1 MSDEGFDVHTASGHH
16 LQGSG
21 VAAQSRVTHTHME
34 VTKQLQCE
42 QCEQCAASIPKLQ
55 LLASLSVL
63 RCD

>member
-42 QCEQCAASIPKLQ
+42 QCAASIPKLQ